1 MINALKLITNVHK
14 FLTVY
19 RVHALTLLED
29 GNNQIELNSD
39 LHKDNRLAA

>member
-1 MINALKLITNVHK
+1 MITALKLFTNVHK

-19 RVHALTLLED
+19 RVPALTLLED
-29 GNNQIELNSD
+29 GSSQIELNSG